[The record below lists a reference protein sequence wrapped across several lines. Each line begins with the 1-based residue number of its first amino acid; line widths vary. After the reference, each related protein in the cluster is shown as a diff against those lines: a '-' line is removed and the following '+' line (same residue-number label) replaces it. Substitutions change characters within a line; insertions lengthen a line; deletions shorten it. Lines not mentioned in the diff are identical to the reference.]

1 MSGADTLG
9 MDSTDMSGTE
19 TLGMDPLPGSGS
31 GSRLGRIGSQILLT
45 GSVVVAFGLI
55 WEVFSIWEA
64 LSGSRLPF
72 WPYIVLSK
80 PSEIIPAFFRAIT
93 TPFVLRH
100 FWVTFQETAIGF
112 VVGAGGGFLLGIYVA
127 LVPTFRKAFYP
138 VIILFQ
144 CTPRVALGPVF
155 IAWFAFGMTSKIALA
170 ATICFFP
177 VMINTIVGLTVI
189 EENAGLLMKS
199 LRATRWQTFRHLRLP
214 SSAPTVFAGLKAA
227 VTFAL
232 IGAIVGEFIQ
242 ANEGVG
248 HLIETAAFQFRSD
261 DVFAYLLML
270 SLIGLALFLLANV
283 LERRLLFWYA
293 DIEEAA

>member
-1 MSGADTLG
+1 MDTDMSGADTLG
-9 MDSTDMSGTE
+9 I
-19 TLGMDPLPGSGS
+19 DPLPGSGS
-31 GSRLGRIGSQILLT
+31 DSRLHRIGSQILLT

-55 WEVFSIWEA
+55 WEFFSSWE
-64 LSGSRLPF
+64 LISGSRLPF
-72 WPYIVLSK
+72 WPEIVLSK
-80 PSEIIPAFFRAIT
+80 PSEIIPAFFEAIT
-93 TPFVLRH
+93 TGFVLRH

-144 CTPRVALGPVF
+144 STPRVALGPVF
-155 IAWFAFGMTSKIALA
+155 IAWFAFGMASKVALA

-177 VMINTIVGLTVI
+177 VLINTIVGLTVI
-189 EENAGLLMKS
+189 DENAGLLMRS

-227 VTFAL
+227 LTFAL
-232 IGAIVGEFIQ
+232 IGAIVGELIQ
-242 ANEGVG
+242 ANEGAG

-283 LERRLLFWYA
+283 LERRLLFWHA
-293 DIEEAA
+293 DLEEAA